1 MPNYGTI
8 HRTAKPYSF
17 SSSEGSPKSSNST
30 KTDSETPTNREASSV
45 SLALESAFQT
55 LVLQDQRSS
64 IDRNLNEG
72 VVFSDKMTDGM
83 PSLPELTVESFDG
96 TTAGARFLMA
106 LKLNLRNTDL
116 ETWPGL
122 WIQAVYIK
130 VKGEAAVWMDST
142 PHIAALVDTLE
153 TVTVAQKNNFDVEFK
168 AQFPGAQID
177 PTRVPDHL
185 ELTTFR
191 QRPDESLQAYEFR
204 ASEIW
209 RKIVEAP
216 SLVGAKGIAASIGY
230 SVFVSAFVNG
240 LHDNILRI
248 QSIRQG
254 AVTVSTI
261 PEAIQAVN
269 RAYQITASEILYSQ
283 RIENPVW
290 NALRDGPQVQGY
302 VHSVHQGSQVQS
314 AAVCFPQECLSSALR
329 AQFTPL
335 IHRTPSSH
343 ENSVAY
349 YPRSIPKQGLPN
361 QTEITLPQ
369 SAPSLS
375 KQVVLPPQQANATQ
389 DYRNGYAGPPP
400 QLQGLDR
407 RPMPHKYVNPRF
419 NPMTSNVPVV
429 NGSEKIA
436 RHCTNCGR
444 DEGHSY
450 RACPNISLTIDEKNT
465 LYNMI
470 AKNLNLRF
478 FGVEYPEVK
487 SIQAHHQRN
496 QDEMLER
503 SYGPPRPMTPIYRS
517 KEVNKD
523 EDFENWPTVAFENLT
538 GIIEG
543 QGASGSRSA
552 IFSNLHFSAASNQA
566 ESPLIGEK
574 SSAAQINKRV
584 NQIKQAQPSKSF
596 GLSVGP
602 YNSPEELEVSRAIS
616 ELQIIGGQVS
626 ETNSVVVPKEFK
638 PLSIND
644 IFEKAVLEVQAIET
658 SRKRQRIDVEEML
671 NQDDDHQFQPRAPKK
686 SESQTGK
693 RTTLIDELDSDLS
706 EAIDK
711 KKKKKI
717 RQLNE
722 INGREGLGPIDY
734 KDMLA
739 QIRVNLSILDL
750 MQISPDA
757 AKAFKYYSTRRNQK
771 RGKRQPQSNKIN
783 TDVQMSSDQTAA
795 PRGIR
800 QCERPFRLLDATIVC
815 PNLKTK
821 TILNMGA
828 TQADQGS
835 DINLI
840 SDLLVST
847 LSLEKREIPGVG
859 GFMMQ
864 TADGNLTTLRTFAVF
879 KLGVAGIWRTVHA
892 YIRLKPRS
900 GTDSI
905 SLILGLPWLYSVKAT
920 INIFE
925 NCIAIGDPVNN
936 PKDGKRQIIRC
947 AIWKSSPNQ
956 QLMLVPSPEV
966 IKEAIKPRDLDP
978 HAHVDY
984 PSETETS
991 NDDSDESEDDEES
1004 KDDLDLK

>member
-1 MPNYGTI
+1 MPDYGTI
-8 HRTAKPYSF
+8 HRTARPYSF
-17 SSSEGSPKSSNST
+17 SSSEGSHTSSNSIKSESEAPT
-30 KTDSETPTNREASSV
+30 YRKTPSI

-55 LVLQDQRSS
+55 LELQDQVKNFIINS
-64 IDRNLNEG
+64 
-72 VVFSDKMTDGM
+72 KMTDGM

-106 LKLNLRNTDL
+106 LKLNLRNIDL

-153 TVTVAQKNNFDVEFK
+153 TVTVAQKKNFDIEFK
-168 AQFPGAQID
+168 AQFPGAQIN
-177 PTRVPDHL
+177 PTKVPDHL

-191 QRPDESLQAYEFR
+191 QRPDETLQAYEFR

-216 SLVGAKGIAASIGY
+216 GVVGAKGIAASIGY

-248 QSIRQG
+248 QAIRQG

-261 PEAIQAVN
+261 PEAIQAVD
-269 RAYQITASEILYSQ
+269 RAYQITVSEILYSQ
-283 RIENPVW
+283 RVENPVW
-290 NALRDGPQVQGY
+290 NALRDGSQVQGY
-302 VHSVHQGSQVQS
+302 VHSVHQGAQIQS
-314 AAVCFPQECLSSALR
+314 AAVCFPQECLSSALK

-335 IHRTPSSH
+335 LQKTLNPREDP
-343 ENSVAY
+343 VVY
-349 YPRSIPKQGLPN
+349 YPRSIPKQGLPT
-361 QTEITLPQ
+361 QSKLTFPQ
-369 SAPSLS
+369 SVPSLS
-375 KQVVLPPQQANATQ
+375 KQEIPLPQQENASRA
-389 DYRNGYAGPPP
+389 YRNGYAGPPP
-400 QLQGLDR
+400 PHQGSDR

-429 NGSEKIA
+429 NGSERMA

-444 DEGHSY
+444 DDGHSY
-450 RACPNISLTIDEKNT
+450 RACPNVSLTVDEKNT

-470 AKNLNLRF
+470 AKNHNLRF
-478 FGVEYPEVK
+478 FGVEYPEVN
-487 SIQAHHQRN
+487 SIQAQLQRN
-496 QDEMLER
+496 QDETLER
-503 SYGPPRPMTPIYRS
+503 SYGPPRPVTPFYQTMEIN
-517 KEVNKD
+517 KED
-523 EDFENWPTVAFENLT
+523 ESENWPTVEFENLT
-538 GIIEG
+538 GIREG

-552 IFSNLHFSAASNQA
+552 NSINLPFTMHQTQLVNQTKQVQPA
-566 ESPLIGEK
+566 ES
-574 SSAAQINKRV
+574 
-584 NQIKQAQPSKSF
+584 F
-596 GLSVGP
+596 GFSVGLF
-602 YNSPEELEVSRAIS
+602 SSSEELEVSRAIS
-616 ELQIIGGQVS
+616 ELQIIGGQTS
-626 ETNSVVVPKEFK
+626 EANSVVVPKEFK
-638 PLSIND
+638 PLSIDD

-658 SRKRQRIDVEEML
+658 SRKRQRIDVEGML
-671 NQDDDHQFQPRAPKK
+671 NQDDDHQFEPRAPKK
-686 SESQTGK
+686 FDSQTEK
-693 RTTLIDELDSDLS
+693 RTTLMDELES
-706 EAIDK
+706 ELGEVKDK
-711 KKKKKI
+711 KKKKNN

-757 AKAFKYYSTRRNQK
+757 AKAFKHYSTRRNQK
-771 RGKRQPQSNKIN
+771 RGKKQSQSNKVNANPLI
-783 TDVQMSSDQTAA
+783 SSDQMVA
-795 PRGIR
+795 PRGIQ

-815 PNLKTK
+815 PKLKTK

-900 GTDSI
+900 GTDTI

-925 NCIAIGDPVNN
+925 NCIAIGDPVNH
-936 PKDGKRQIIRC
+936 PKDEKRQIIKC
-947 AIWKSSPNQ
+947 AVWKSSPHQ
-956 QLMLVPSPEV
+956 QLMLAPSSKV
-966 IKEAIKPRDLDP
+966 IAEAIKPRTLDP

-984 PSETETS
+984 PSERESS
-991 NDDSDESEDDEES
+991 NDESDESETDEQS
-1004 KDDLDLK
+1004 NDDLSLK